1 MVVPEA
7 YDDYGINN
15 IMIRAASF
23 GASIGITRF
32 FPSIVESSSA
42 IKYGTLSKEEEN
54 IYRTVFYR
62 RTLTKSM
69 RNEIKRIKANAA
81 KVKSMGKPEV
91 PMLLF
96 ISNGEETSWDKG
108 KWINFQM
115 NYIREMNE
123 NMGIQ
128 LGGPHYVHDAEPGL
142 IAFEAARFIEHTL
155 NKLLKVH

>member
-1 MVVPEA
+1 MRGITDLDTAVPEA

-81 KVKSMGKPEV
+81 LNPWASQRFPCCSSFPMGKKQA
-91 PMLLF
+91 
-96 ISNGEETSWDKG
+96 G
-108 KWINFQM
+108 
-115 NYIREMNE
+115 IREN
-123 NMGIQ
+123 G
-128 LGGPHYVHDAEPGL
+128 
-142 IAFEAARFIEHTL
+142 
-155 NKLLKVH
+155 